1 MHVHVHLI
9 PLRDYLVNNSIY
21 ISMLLFLD
29 IVDGLSAIE
38 AAGKKKTFSGT
49 LPHIIDSIVV

>member
-1 MHVHVHLI
+1 MHVHVNLI

-38 AAGKKKTFSGT
+38 AAGKKNILGHPS
-49 LPHIIDSIVV
+49 PYH